1 MNSGMIEL
9 WSFMKEKVL
18 NFKSKFQRL
27 VRATSISL
35 LGLFSLGVVILGGT
49 LYYLTSTL
57 PDVTKLKDF
66 QHIKATEVFSD
77 EGRKIGEFT
86 TERRYPFN
94 YNSLPNYVIQA
105 FLAAEDAKFF
115 EHNGIDF
122 NGIGRAI
129 FSNVV
134 RGRFAQGGSTI
145 TQQVARALLL
155 STKKKEI
162 SRKVR
167 EIVLAWRMEKTLS
180 KKEILNL
187 YLNEIFLGHGSY
199 GVASA
204 ARNYFGKKVEQL
216 TLGEASLLA
225 GLPQRPN
232 EWNPIRNPHLAKR
245 RQGYVLKRMV
255 DEKFISASQ
264 SRDAY
269 NELLRLKNLE
279 DLNTT
284 AAPYFTE
291 YVRQYLMSKYGS
303 EHVLSQGYKVYTT
316 VKYDFQKAA
325 EKSVDRGVREV
336 DKRLGWRG
344 VPEHL
349 DEPTLQEAFIRATHK
364 EVVEDLNPPR
374 LLYSDAANGT
384 RGLEYDLTPY
394 YEKSS
399 HFFGATPVSEGKLY
413 KGLIS
418 EVRDDKNSAFIR
430 VGQTSLVLPVSAV
443 SWVKINNQ
451 PVKTLSQFL
460 KQGDVI
466 WVKVDK
472 IDKKAE
478 YASVTLEQEPEVQGA
493 ILSYEV
499 QNGFVRAM
507 VGGTDFNKSKFNC
520 ALQAK
525 RQVGSTFK
533 PLLYAAAF
541 DKGFSPASLV
551 TDSPIVFVTEG
562 KSETQTVGAAAE
574 EEWKPHN
581 YGNKFEGDIP
591 LRTAI
596 IRSMNIPTVKL
607 LNEIGVD
614 YAIQYART
622 LGITSQLPR
631 DLTIGLGSWS
641 SSLEELMRAYSIF
654 PRLGKPVAL
663 KYIKRVEDSEGRVIE
678 AFSDLNDSLEKD
690 LGGVPKGT
698 EQVEKT
704 SPQSETGAITVAK
717 PANELPPGHVIS
729 AQTAYVMTD
738 VLKGVIRDP
747 QGTGHAAG
755 VIARQIAG
763 KTGTSNDHRDAWFV
777 GYTPTLMTGVWVGY
791 LKDKP
796 LDVGETGGK
805 AAAPIWADYMK
816 VATEQVPN
824 IDFTIP
830 EDVVFAYIDRNTG
843 KLARPGTPSRV
854 RVAFK
859 IGTVPNL
866 TGDNVSR
873 VGEPGVK
880 AGTSGE
886 NRVLGGTTESV
897 APAEPN
903 PSNSEES
910 ETSDFMRQEFQ

>member
-1 MNSGMIEL
+1 MKVEL
-9 WSFMKEKVL
+9 L
-18 NFKSKFQRL
+18 QFKQKFQSFFRT
-27 VRATSISL
+27 ASISL
-35 LGLFSLGVVILGGT
+35 FSVFLLVALLGAGI

-57 PDVTKLKDF
+57 PDVNKLRGF
-66 QHIKATEVFSD
+66 QHVKASEVFSD
-77 EGRKIGEFT
+77 EGKKIGEFT

-94 YNSLPNYVIQA
+94 YDLLPKYVIQA

-115 EHNGIDF
+115 EHGGVDF
-122 NGIGRAI
+122 NGILRAV
-129 FSNVV
+129 FSNVA

-162 SRKVR
+162 TRKIR
-167 EIVLAWRMEKTLS
+167 EIVLAWRMEKALT
-180 KKEILNL
+180 KKDILNL

-204 ARNYFGKKVEQL
+204 ARNYFGKRVEQL

-232 EWNPIRNPHLAKR
+232 EWNPIKNPHLAKR
-245 RQGYVLKRMV
+245 RQSYVLKRMV
-255 DEKFISASQ
+255 EEKFISQDQSQ
-264 SRDAY
+264 TAY
-269 NELLRLKNLE
+269 AEVLKLRNLE
-279 DLNTT
+279 ELNNS

-303 EHVLSQGYKVYTT
+303 EQVLSQGFKVYTT

-325 EKSVDRGVREV
+325 ERSVDRGVREV

-344 VPEHL
+344 ITEHL
-349 DEPTLQEAFIRATHK
+349 EEPSAQESFIRNAHK
-364 EVVEDLNPPR
+364 TVVEELNPPR
-374 LLYSDAANGT
+374 LLYPDAAQGT

-399 HFFGATPVSEGKLY
+399 RYFGATPVLEGQLY
-413 KGLIS
+413 KGMIA
-418 EVRDDKNSAFIR
+418 EVRDDKSIAFVR
-430 VGQTSLVLPVSAV
+430 VGQTALVLPITGAQ
-443 SWVKINNQ
+443 WVKLENQ
-451 PVKTLSQFL
+451 PIKKLSQVIR
-460 KQGDVI
+460 QGDVV
-466 WVKVDK
+466 WVRVEK

-493 ILSYEV
+493 LLSYEI

-541 DKGFSPASLV
+541 DKGFSPASMV
-551 TDSPIVFVTEG
+551 TDSPIVFKTEG
-562 KSETQTVGAAAE
+562 KSETQTLGATE

-581 YGNKFEGDIP
+581 YGNKFEGDIT

-607 LNEIGVD
+607 LSEIGVE

-663 KYIKRVEDSEGRVIE
+663 KYIKRVEDPEGKVIE
-678 AFSDLNDSLEKD
+678 AFSDLVEVPSKD
-690 LGGVPKGT
+690 PIKDTTAIAELLPKNTTPNQIIEDASKGT
-698 EQVEKT
+698 M
-704 SPQSETGAITVAK
+704 
-717 PANELPPGHVIS
+717 LPPGHVIS
-729 AQTAYVMTD
+729 PQTAYVMTD

-755 VIARQIAG
+755 GVPRQIAG

-777 GYTPTLMTGVWVGY
+777 GYTPTLMSGVWVGY

-796 LDVGETGGK
+796 LDIGETGGK
-805 AAAPIWADYMK
+805 AAAPIWAEYMK
-816 VATEQVPN
+816 LATSQVPN
-824 IDFTIP
+824 VDFVIP

-843 KLARPGTPSRV
+843 KLAGPYTSNRV

-859 IGTVPNL
+859 VGTVPNIN
-866 TGDNVSR
+866 GDNIPRVS
-873 VGEPGVK
+873 EPGVR
-880 AGTSGE
+880 GTATGAAKPDPASSE
-886 NRVLGGTTESV
+886 VLVPTE
-897 APAEPN
+897 PKM
-903 PSNSEES
+903 PSDDS